1 MSAATRSVRDVSQTS
16 MQHPAGTSRA
26 TEAAGELVDR
36 QAAVYRRQV
45 AHDIRHELGT
55 IMMLESALMTS
66 KDLGQES
73 RVRVLQLIAESHW
86 LDELIRAYDAV
97 PGGGGGD
104 ANGLI
109 RLDEL
114 VTDIVRPIQLS
125 GAAEVSVDAEVV
137 CLQLDR
143 LSLWRAV
150 RNVLCN
156 ALDAAGPHGRLAVHV
171 SSVDG
176 FAAID
181 FDDDGPGFERDDST
195 GASHGLSIV
204 EEFVDSCGGRI
215 EIGRS
220 ELGGCRVR
228 LLLPER
234 DADQSGSVHR
244 AHCAL

>member
-1 MSAATRSVRDVSQTS
+1 MSAAARPVRDIGQPSLQQRPT
-16 MQHPAGTSRA
+16 GRSRA
-26 TEAAGELVDR
+26 TEAAGEAVDPR
-36 QAAVYRRQV
+36 AAVYRRQV

-55 IMMLESALMTS
+55 IMMLESALITS

-86 LDELIRAYDAV
+86 LDELIRAYDDV
-97 PGGGGGD
+97 PGCGD
-104 ANGLI
+104 ANGPVRIDKL
-109 RLDEL
+109 L
-114 VTDIVRPIQLS
+114 TDIVRPIQLS
-125 GAAEVSVDAEVV
+125 GAAKVSVHAEAVSV
-137 CLQLDR
+137 QLDR

-181 FDDDGPGFERDDST
+181 IDDDGPGFERDHST
-195 GASHGLSIV
+195 GTSHGLSIV
-204 EEFVDSCGGRI
+204 KEFIDSCGGRI
-215 EIGRS
+215 EIGRG

-228 LLLPER
+228 LLLPEH
-234 DADQSGSVHR
+234 DAEESGSVHR

>member
-1 MSAATRSVRDVSQTS
+1 MSAAARSVRGIGQPSVQQRPT
-16 MQHPAGTSRA
+16 GTSQP
-26 TEAAGELVDR
+26 TEATSEAVDPR
-36 QAAVYRRQV
+36 AAVYRHQV

-55 IMMLESALMTS
+55 IMMLGSALMTS

-73 RVRVLQLIAESHW
+73 RARVLQLIAESHW

-97 PGGGGGD
+97 PGRGD
-104 ANGLI
+104 ANGPV

-125 GAAEVSVDAEVV
+125 GAAEVSVHAEAVSV
-137 CLQLDR
+137 QLDR

-156 ALDAAGPHGRLAVHV
+156 ALDATGPHGRLAAHV

-176 FAAID
+176 VAEIN

-195 GASHGLSIV
+195 RTSHGLSIV

-228 LLLPER
+228 MLLPEH
-234 DADQSGSVHR
+234 DAEQSGSVHR

>member
-1 MSAATRSVRDVSQTS
+1 MSAAARSVPDIGQTS
-16 MQHPAGTSRA
+16 VQQRPVGTSRA
-26 TEAAGELVDR
+26 TKAPGETADR
-36 QAAVYRRQV
+36 QAAVYRHQV

-55 IMMLESALMTS
+55 IMMLEAALMTS

-73 RVRVLQLIAESHW
+73 RGRVLQLIAESHW

-97 PGGGGGD
+97 PGCGD
-104 ANGLI
+104 TNGPV

-125 GAAEVSVDAEVV
+125 GAAEVSVHAEAVSV
-137 CLQLDR
+137 QLDR

-156 ALDAAGPHGRLAVHV
+156 ALDAAGPHGRLTANV

-181 FDDDGPGFERDDST
+181 FDDDGPGFEHDDST
-195 GASHGLSIV
+195 RTSHGLSIV

-220 ELGGCRVR
+220 EQGGCRVR
-228 LLLPER
+228 MLLPEH
-234 DADQSGSVHR
+234 DAVQSGSVQR